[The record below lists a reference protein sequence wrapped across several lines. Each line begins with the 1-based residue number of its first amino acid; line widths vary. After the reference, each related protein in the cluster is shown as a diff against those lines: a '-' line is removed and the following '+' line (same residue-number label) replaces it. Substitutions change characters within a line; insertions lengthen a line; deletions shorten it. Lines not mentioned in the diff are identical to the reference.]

1 MLLFT
6 VDPSAM
12 KAKMAPAFAME
23 MGVKLSKL
31 DVMVMTYMVMV
42 VSMAILLVLCTFNK
56 RSPCK
61 LDGNI

>member
-1 MLLFT
+1 
-6 VDPSAM
+6 M
-12 KAKMAPAFAME
+12 KAKMAPAVAME